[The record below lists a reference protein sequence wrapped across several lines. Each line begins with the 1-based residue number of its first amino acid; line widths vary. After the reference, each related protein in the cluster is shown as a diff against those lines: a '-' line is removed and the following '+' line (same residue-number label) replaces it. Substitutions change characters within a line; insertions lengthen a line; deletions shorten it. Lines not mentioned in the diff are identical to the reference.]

1 MATLVHVSSPVKNP
15 SHRRVF
21 DIEYAEAEL
30 PNGLKIVGMQ
40 LEKAGPERIIM
51 IQSPRT
57 SPRSEYM
64 QQENLRV
71 QQSPTLKEKF
81 PKLKMLTVELSHYD
95 PTGVSRSSQVKQTVN
110 VAFAKSVFRVACH
123 NQECV
128 RGDFDL
134 SPKLGAAVAKKKP
147 SIVGEMC
154 CQGWR
159 NRQTIDIE
167 PCNNILRYKLTLG
180 Y

>member
-1 MATLVHVSSPVKNP
+1 
-15 SHRRVF
+15 
-21 DIEYAEAEL
+21 
-30 PNGLKIVGMQ
+30 
-40 LEKAGPERIIM
+40 
-51 IQSPRT
+51 
-57 SPRSEYM
+57 M

-81 PKLKMLTVELSHYD
+81 PKLKMLSVELSHYD

-134 SPKLGAAVAKKKP
+134 SEALGAAVAKKKP
-147 SIVGEMC
+147 NITGEMC
-154 CQGWR
+154 CKGWR
-159 NRQTIDIE
+159 NRSTIDVE
-167 PCNNILRYKLTLG
+167 PCQNILRYKITLG

>member
-1 MATLVHVSSPVKNP
+1 
-15 SHRRVF
+15 
-21 DIEYAEAEL
+21 
-30 PNGLKIVGMQ
+30 
-40 LEKAGPERIIM
+40 M

-57 SPRSEYM
+57 SPRSEFM
-64 QQENLRV
+64 AQENLRV

-81 PKLKMLTVELSHYD
+81 PKLKTLTVELSHYD

-134 SPKLGAAVAKKKP
+134 SPALAAAIAKKKP
-147 SIVGEMC
+147 SITGEMC
-154 CQGWR
+154 CKGWR
-159 NRQTIDIE
+159 NRATIDVT
-167 PCNNILRYKLTLG
+167 PCENILRYKITLG